1 MPTSNPTIAAGKQ
14 GIENY
19 LEAVAALAE
28 AQQTHQC
35 GATGP
40 VANLEYKLKNH
51 YGMKHAVCV
60 SNATTG
66 LFALALAG
74 NLQRSEF
81 VTTPFTYGATL
92 AGWLMLGGRPM
103 FADIYPDTL
112 TLDCDSVKRAITPR
126 TKAVLAVDIFGI
138 PSDTRALRRLADEYG
153 IWYFADAS
161 QSLGATRDGLRAS
174 ELADALVVSFTAGKT
189 LFAGEGGAILTNNT
203 ELYEKLVWYT
213 QHPSRHRRE
222 LGLDLD
228 NEFAFN
234 GRIAP
239 TSAAWAASAFEMSL
253 RKMRAYQRRCLQ
265 VIDGLN
271 DIGFTE
277 PIRFKEDLISPTFF
291 RLTAAWKDRPREE
304 AMLEELKSRSLKM
317 KIEPSPVRLIYQQP
331 AFQAQYRRIAR
342 KARICPVAEQQSKI
356 RFCLS

>member
-1 MPTSNPTIAAGKQ
+1 MPTSNPVIVAGRK

-19 LEAVAALAE
+19 LEKAASLD
-28 AQQTHQC
+28 AQQAHLC

-40 VANLEYKLKNH
+40 VTDLEYKLKNY

-66 LFALALAG
+66 LFALALAA
-74 NLQRSEF
+74 NLRRSEF
-81 VTTPFTYGATL
+81 VTTPFTYGATI
-92 AGWLMLGGRPM
+92 AGWLMLGSRPI
-103 FADIYPDTL
+103 FADISPDTL
-112 TLDCDSVKRAITPR
+112 TLDCDSIKKAITPK

-138 PSDTRALRRLADEYG
+138 PSDTRALRQLADEYG
-153 IWYFADAS
+153 VWYFADAS

-189 LFAGEGGAILTNNT
+189 VFAGEGGAILTNNT
-203 ELYEKLVWYT
+203 DLYEKLIWYT

-239 TSAAWAASAFEMSL
+239 TSAAWAASAFEISL
-253 RKMRAYQRRCLQ
+253 KTLRDYQRCCFK
-265 VIDGLN
+265 VIDALNQVGL
-271 DIGFTE
+271 TE
-277 PIRFKEDLISPTFF
+277 PIRFKEDSISPTFF
-291 RLTAAWKDRPREE
+291 RLTATWKGSSRER
-304 AMLEELKSRSLKM
+304 ALLEELKSRSLHM

-331 AFQAQYRRIAR
+331 SFQAQYRSVAR
-342 KARICPVAEQQSKI
+342 KALPCPVAEQQSQI
-356 RFCLS
+356 RFCLT